1 MNWET
6 LWEVHA
12 LSSGSTQTQPN
23 SPILLP
29 VLRLDLFSDESNM
42 QRWQAGVRACLGKA
56 GEGGLGLEKVGW

>member
-6 LWEVHA
+6 LWEVHS
-12 LSSGSTQTQPN
+12 LSSVTQTQPN
-23 SPILLP
+23 STILLP

-56 GEGGLGLEKVGW
+56 GRVA